1 MGDEQEGRKHV
12 LRQFPGNRENRW
24 KPCIIPVEKTGLG
37 HRKAATE
44 FREITGRAGQT
55 MHAAADLKI
64 LKQHSDGALAAVGI
78 VTISLRTVIT
88 FSYRPTQDGVGG
100 PVHSVPGRLESGP
113 AMGVNVA
120 VAGVVVGC
128 RSGRRRGP
136 LA

>member
-64 LKQHSDGALAAVGI
+64 LKQHSDGAIAAGGRSEARRVGKEC
-78 VTISLRTVIT
+78 VST
-88 FSYRPTQDGVGG
+88 
-100 PVHSVPGRLESGP
+100 
-113 AMGVNVA
+113 
-120 VAGVVVGC
+120 C
-128 RSGRRRGP
+128 RSRWSP
-136 LA
+136 EY